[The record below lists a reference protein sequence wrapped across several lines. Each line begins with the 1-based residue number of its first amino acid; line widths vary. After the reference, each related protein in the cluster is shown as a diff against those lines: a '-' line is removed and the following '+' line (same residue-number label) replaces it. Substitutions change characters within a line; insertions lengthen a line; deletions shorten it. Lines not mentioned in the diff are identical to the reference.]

1 MVYKTN
7 KKTRRG
13 LIIRR
18 LYLSVRSDLSE
29 ELRDSET
36 PFWSSALDFERD
48 LPSTV
53 CFILS
58 AKELIVIQESWLP
71 LLAFPLVLAVASS
84 VCRSHGS
91 IILLV
96 LQLSVSSPSHAAF
109 FPSLVPGL
117 WARLPEVGPSCICRW
132 FILDDVSFIFRSLC
146 FPSGGLRF
154 PH

>member
-18 LYLSVRSDLSE
+18 LYLPVRSDLSE

-84 VCRSHGS
+84 VRRSHGS

-96 LQLSVSSPSHAAF
+96 L
-109 FPSLVPGL
+109 
-117 WARLPEVGPSCICRW
+117 
-132 FILDDVSFIFRSLC
+132 
-146 FPSGGLRF
+146 
-154 PH
+154 